1 MLDTMAGICG
11 YTEIQ
16 CIWSKSGYN
25 EIQSWLNSMNLAL
38 DTIRYN
44 VSGPSLDTMDTYL
57 TSRAAA
63 SRVAAAAAAR
73 TSPTT
78 TTGVRASRRVSWAL
92 QARRTLMPLLMA
104 RKRTPTTLW
113 APQQSPCIST
123 ERARKIPEIPGGTF
137 D

>member
-25 EIQSWLNSMNLAL
+25 EIQSFLKSMNLAL

-44 VSGPSLDTMDTYL
+44 VSGPSLDTMDTNL
-57 TSRAAA
+57 TSRLE
-63 SRVAAAAAAR
+63 
-73 TSPTT
+73 TPH
-78 TTGVRASRRVSWAL
+78 G
-92 QARRTLMPLLMA
+92 PLTPE
-104 RKRTPTTLW
+104 KRTGEEKHI
-113 APQQSPCIST
+113 CCN
-123 ERARKIPEIPGGTF
+123 